1 MKVAVLDRV
10 ISVGLTKV
18 IYDPRTE
25 GSKGVKE
32 SCGEK
37 SISVRRNGGVVRVET
52 CLVCIRDRQGDL
64 RGDRDERLGAHSVGF
79 WRPLGDFQFYS
90 QVEKKQFKHKNDLN
104 EGAILNIVL
113 RIDQ

>member
-1 MKVAVLDRV
+1 MEKKNIRIGVLGNSRMKVAVLDRV

-37 SISVRRNGGVVRVET
+37 SISGRRNSRVLKVET
-52 CLVCIRDRQGDL
+52 CLVCMRDRQGDL
-64 RGDRDERLGAHSVGF
+64 KGGRGDERLGTHSVGF
-79 WRPLGDFQFYS
+79 
-90 QVEKKQFKHKNDLN
+90 
-104 EGAILNIVL
+104 
-113 RIDQ
+113 